1 MINFSFAV
9 KTSGYLNTS
18 FGLQQR
24 KLLNLPCEYPV
35 PNTLQH
41 GVGRTQN
48 YQSFLFFYAFVEL
61 NPLGAEN
68 LPKCWV
74 KILRTLSLW
83 PSHPS
88 FNPSVDFLSLKFVTN
103 LPVLH
108 VTQSLLIISLFFF
121 SQWWTWIILT
131 PPFLEKKA
139 RNHL

>member
-1 MINFSFAV
+1 
-9 KTSGYLNTS
+9 
-18 FGLQQR
+18 
-24 KLLNLPCEYPV
+24 
-35 PNTLQH
+35 
-41 GVGRTQN
+41 
-48 YQSFLFFYAFVEL
+48 VEL